1 MLMHILAM
9 IHKHKGHF
17 CVYLVGVD
25 YTFSLYVCVICLH
38 VDRKYVCISLGVCI
52 WEKKKTLAC
61 LSLQMVVQRPSVM
74 KPLGSSF
81 FLFSI
86 PLILSLSLLLLAA
99 VFLRSRTRLALINV
113 SLAFAW
119 LCISLFL
126 SSASYGFIPH
136 SNHAIIVRATLAGF
150 SCN

>member
-1 MLMHILAM
+1 MLMRIFAL
-9 IHKHKGHF
+9 IHTHKGNF
-17 CVYLVGVD
+17 CLYLVGVD
-25 YTFSLYVCVICLH
+25 YTFCLYVCAICLH
-38 VDRKYVCISLGVCI
+38 VDRKYVCISVGVWI
-52 WEKKKTLAC
+52 WENKPLAC
-61 LSLQMVVQRPSVM
+61 LSLQMVVQHPSVM

-126 SSASYGFIPH
+126 SPSSCSFIPH